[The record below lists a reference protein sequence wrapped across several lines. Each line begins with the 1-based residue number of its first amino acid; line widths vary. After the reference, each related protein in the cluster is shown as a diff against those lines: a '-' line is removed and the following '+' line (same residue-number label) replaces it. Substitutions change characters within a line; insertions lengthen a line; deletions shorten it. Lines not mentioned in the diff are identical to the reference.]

1 MMMRCPWAISEISS
15 DYHDHE
21 WGIPVHDD
29 QKLFEFLSLEGAQAG
44 LNWETILRKREAYR
58 EAFMEFK
65 PERVARFD
73 SIQVENLL
81 LNSGIIRNRRKI
93 ESAIKNANV
102 FLKIQD
108 EFGSFDEYIWGFV
121 GRKPIQ
127 NQFRDLSEIPAETEL
142 SRQISKDLKQRGMS
156 FVGPTI
162 MYAFMQA
169 VGMVNDHLIECY
181 RFNEVSQME

>member
-1 MMMRCPWAISEISS
+1 VS
-15 DYHDHE
+15 
-21 WGIPVHDD
+21 
-29 QKLFEFLSLEGAQAG
+29 
-44 LNWETILRKREAYR
+44 
-58 EAFMEFK
+58 K
-65 PERVARFD
+65 PAC
-73 SIQVENLL
+73 
-81 LNSGIIRNRRKI
+81 IIRNRRKI

-108 EFGSFDEYIWGFV
+108 EFGSFDDYIWGYV

-127 NQFRDLSEIPAETEL
+127 NQFHVLSEIPAETEL

-169 VGMVNDHLIECY
+169 VGLVNDHLVECY
-181 RFNEVSQME
+181 RYLELSQME